1 MPLSIFETTRKPITE
16 PPKTDIPCWLLEI
29 VKNQSVQHP
38 LPILDFLKDSLY
50 YPACGTD
57 GSPIANLTGNV
68 HSFIYADCGVSL
80 DRHLSDINKGIKGY
94 SIIMKQEINIEE
106 LYTFNKKLSTHF
118 EMVDDDITPFGYWTV
133 WERDK
138 NLSDSHGAKYFS
150 LFYIGGTG
158 GEMSVAYS
166 GLYITH
172 NIVPKIL
179 VIIRPGVMGGDQA
192 KVKAEDG
199 VFKKLLLSH
208 PRGLPPYLAYEVDG
222 ITCSEN
228 SEACWREYKG
238 KPVGCFSDR
247 DVCIFKRNDLT

>member
-1 MPLSIFETTRKPITE
+1 MPLQLFEINPKPITE
-16 PPKTDIPCWLLEI
+16 PPKTTVPHWLLEI
-29 VKNQSVQHP
+29 ADNPSVYHL
-38 LPILDFLKDSLY
+38 LPIKDLLTNSLY

-80 DRHLSDINKGIKGY
+80 DRHLSDISNGIKGY
-94 SIIMKQEINIEE
+94 SLIIKREINVEE

-150 LFYIGGTG
+150 LFYIGGTS

-166 GLYITH
+166 GLYIKH
-172 NIVPKIL
+172 NIIPKIL
-179 VIIRPGVMGGDQA
+179 VIIRPGVMGHDQA
-192 KVKAEDG
+192 KVEADDG
-199 VFKKLLLSH
+199 VFKSLLLSH
-208 PRGLPPYLAYEVDG
+208 PSGLPPYLAYEVDG
-222 ITCSEN
+222 FTCSEN
-228 SEACWREYKG
+228 SEPCWREYKG
-238 KPVGCFSDR
+238 KSVGYFTDR
-247 DVCIFKRNDLT
+247 NVCIFKRNDLS